1 MKAYPHLFSPIKIG
15 KHLFRNRLVM
25 APLTSDNCIVDNRPS
40 DQGIAFYATRARG
53 GFSQVTVSEADVD
66 WEYASRTDFFLDIAN
81 PHPRFWHS
89 GAFYELTM
97 AIKEHGAVASMEI
110 NHSGAANHP
119 MNIAGHK
126 NPIGPTGYV
135 RPDGITVDEMDE
147 TMMNEVADHYAKA
160 AAYLK
165 VVGFDMVML
174 HGGHGWLLG
183 QFLSPFSNKRTD
195 GYGGSRENRARFP
208 LMVIDR
214 VREAV
219 GPDFLIEY
227 RVSGEE
233 LVEGGL
239 TIEDT
244 VEFAKLIENKVDIIN
259 VSVGIYHLHVESNT
273 FSSMYAP
280 HGCNVEYA
288 AAIKRAVST
297 PVAVVGGINSPEMA
311 EQIIAEG
318 KADFVALGR
327 QALAD
332 PEFPIK
338 AQTGR
343 ADEIAPCLRCGCF
356 DPMIPK
362 EGQIPPPHT
371 FQCTVNPVC
380 SKEFRMMLEPQT
392 ASRRNVLV
400 VGGGP
405 GGMQAAI
412 TAAERGHS
420 VTLVEKTDSLGGF
433 LKFTDAD
440 TYKDDLRR
448 YKNSLI
454 ARIKK
459 LPIRVGLGVEATAA
473 LIESADPDA
482 VIVAVGAQPIV
493 PRIPGID
500 GTNVIYAVNTY
511 WEPEKVGSKV
521 VMIGGGL
528 VGCETALHLA
538 ALGKQVTIVEML
550 DQLAADST
558 GSHRIALEAMIKEH
572 GLHTRMKTRC
582 IEIVSNGVRVL
593 NENGKEELIEADS
606 VVYAVGMKASGDQ
619 ALALSN
625 AAPRQYFM
633 IGDCLNPRKVKQAV
647 HEGFHAAMDIR

>member
-1 MKAYPHLFSPIKIG
+1 MKAYPHLFTPLRIG
-15 KHLFRNRLVM
+15 KLLLRNRLCM
-25 APLTSDNCIVDNRPS
+25 SPLTSDNCIVDNRPS
-40 DQGIAFYATRARG
+40 DQGIAFYAARARG
-53 GFSQVTVSEADVD
+53 GFAQVTVGEADVD
-66 WEYASRTDFFLDIAN
+66 WEFANRSDAFNDISN
-81 PHPRFWHS
+81 PHPKYWHS
-89 GAFYELTM
+89 GAFHELTM

-119 MNIAGHK
+119 MNIAGHR

-135 RPDGITVDEMDE
+135 REDGITVEEMDE
-147 TMMNEVADHYAKA
+147 AMMSKVADHYAQA

-174 HGGHGWLLG
+174 HGGHGWLLA
-183 QFLSPFSNKRTD
+183 QFLSPYSNKRTD
-195 GYGGSRENRARFP
+195 AYGGSREKRARFP

-214 VREAV
+214 VRQAV

-227 RVSGEE
+227 RLSGEE

-244 VEFAKLIENKVDIIN
+244 VEFAKLIEKKVDIIH
-259 VSVGIYHLHVESNT
+259 VSVGIYHLHVESRT
-273 FSSMYAP
+273 FSSMYDP

-318 KADFVALGR
+318 KADLVALGR

-332 PEFPIK
+332 PDFPIK
-338 AQTGR
+338 ALTGR

-362 EGQIPPPHT
+362 EGEVAPPNT

-380 SKEFRMMLEPQT
+380 SKEFRMQQEPQPR
-392 ASRRNVLV
+392 SKKKVLV

-405 GGMQAAI
+405 GGMYAAI

-420 VTLVEKTDSLGGF
+420 VSLIEKSDSLGGS
-433 LKFTDAD
+433 LKFADAD

-454 ARIKK
+454 ARLGK
-459 LPIRVGLGVEATAA
+459 LPVRIQLETEATPA
-473 LIESADPDA
+473 LIERENPDV
-482 VIVAVGAQPIV
+482 VIVAVGAEPVV
-493 PRIPGID
+493 PAIPGID
-500 GTNVIYAVNTY
+500 LPNVIYAVNAY
-511 WEPEKVGSKV
+511 WEPQRLGHKV
-521 VMIGGGL
+521 VVVGGGL
-528 VGCETALHLA
+528 VGCETALHLTA
-538 ALGKQVTIVEML
+538 QGHSVMVVEMM
-550 DQLAADST
+550 DRLASDAT
-558 GSHRIALEAMIKEH
+558 NSHRIALLAIMETRVEART
-572 GLHTRMKTRC
+572 GLTCT
-582 IEIVSNGVRVL
+582 EITAGGVRVRAKD
-593 NENGKEELIEADS
+593 GSEELIAADT
-606 VVYAVGMKASGDQ
+606 VVYALGLKAHSDQ

-633 IGDCLNPRKVKQAV
+633 IGDCLSPRKVKQAV
-647 HEGFHAAMDIR
+647 HEGFHAAMDVLG